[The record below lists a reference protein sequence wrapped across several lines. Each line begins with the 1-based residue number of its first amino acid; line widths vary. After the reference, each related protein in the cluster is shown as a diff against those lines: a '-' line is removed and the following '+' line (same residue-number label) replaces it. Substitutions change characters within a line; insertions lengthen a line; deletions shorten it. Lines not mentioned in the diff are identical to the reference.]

1 MPRTHKQIVGFPKL
15 GPREPREIERLKKMP
30 DSEIDYSDIPP
41 AKPGGWVRGVDFLRA
56 INPPL
61 TLQLDPD
68 VAAWLLSLSKRKD
81 RSLTKGASSRANA
94 VLRAAIGAKKSVPWD
109 WILFQDL
116 ANTREAAGYL
126 AEARKD
132 SPAAYKRAVQNVA
145 KVRRANPVQLAV
157 PLDPDIATWLLSLG
171 KRAPRHVA
179 AILRSAMKASQEGK

>member
-68 VAAWLLSLSKRKD
+68 VAAWTGVDYNNFLIDGVPVPVLF
-81 RSLTKGASSRANA
+81 GGSRAKLA
-94 VLRAAIGAKKSVPWD
+94 LPVRKS
-109 WILFQDL
+109 
-116 ANTREAAGYL
+116 
-126 AEARKD
+126 
-132 SPAAYKRAVQNVA
+132 
-145 KVRRANPVQLAV
+145 
-157 PLDPDIATWLLSLG
+157 
-171 KRAPRHVA
+171 
-179 AILRSAMKASQEGK
+179 